1 MPSSGPRDRLYS
13 SRPTCR
19 RRQLPERQRRRVRIH
34 LVPITRISTNLSTS
48 PLRPPPRE
56 CAHAHAHAASDDWRQ
71 SEEAGALPL
80 SSAHTHTHT
89 HNTVVVPNP
98 GGGRPPGHP
107 MHSHPE
113 SPAHPTSLSASDDE
127 GRYASTAARR
137 RLLLRPSISRGHAG
151 VVALPP
157 AAVCACASRR
167 HSRVRNG
174 AARLSSPH
182 RAVAG
187 S

>member
-13 SRPTCR
+13 SRPTCAVVASCLSGNVGASACTSCPSLESPPTSR
-19 RRQLPERQRRRVRIH
+19 PLLCDHRRVSARTH
-34 LVPITRISTNLSTS
+34 TRT
-48 PLRPPPRE
+48 
-56 CAHAHAHAASDDWRQ
+56 HASDDWRQ

-80 SSAHTHTHT
+80 SSAHTHTH
-89 HNTVVVPNP
+89 NTVVVPNP
-98 GGGRPPGHP
+98 GGGRPPAHP